1 MDNPEKS
8 NIGSKAQNEDNQNK
22 ITQHRKQQKMSNT
35 DPTKQLELNPD
46 TREE

>member
-8 NIGSKAQNEDNQNK
+8 NIRNKTQNEDNQNK
-22 ITQHRKQQKMSNT
+22 ITQHRNLQKMTNT